1 MELTIEQALQQ
12 GVAAHKEG
20 KLVEAKRLY
29 QAILQSQPAH
39 PDANHNLG
47 LVAVSVNKADLAL
60 PLFKTAVEANPTIE
74 QFWLSYIGALIIEQQ
89 FENAKQLIEQA
100 KQQGV
105 SGEKLNVLETQLV
118 LTTQINEPKLVVQKK
133 NLTLSE
139 KRKKLAEQKKQ
150 KKAKKQTLKGINP
163 SETEINN
170 LLQLYKNG
178 QFGDAETLALSITHK
193 FPSHQIGW
201 KVLGAILG
209 QTGRIIESLAAMK
222 KSVQLAPQDAAAHSN
237 LGITLKELGRL
248 EDAEASGRQAIS
260 LKPDYAE
267 AHNNLGITLKEL
279 GKLDEAEASYTQAI
293 VLKPNYAEA
302 HYNLGI
308 ILKELGVLEEAEASY
323 MQAIRLKPNH
333 AKAHNNLGNMLK
345 ELGRMEEAE
354 ASLKQAIVQKPDL
367 FEAHNNLGI
376 ILRNLGRLDEAETSY
391 RQSIALKSDFAE
403 AHCNLGVTL
412 HELGIL
418 EEAEDSFRQAI
429 VIKPDYPFA
438 KHMLA
443 ALSGETTTTAP
454 RDYVEGLFDHCA
466 AKFEHSLV
474 DNLEYK
480 IPKMI
485 VEMILKNNPGG
496 MLGSILDLGC
506 GTGLTGL
513 EIKKYCTNLEGID
526 LSARMLDEARK
537 KNAYDRL
544 AYRDIVDYL
553 FTENLNFDYFVST
566 DVFIYIGDLSNIFKL
581 IKSQNNSGGKLV
593 FSTEHTDK
601 GEFCLEK
608 SGRYSHSKTYIESLC
623 EKFNYSLAHF
633 EIVKLRK
640 EKDGY
645 LTGGL
650 YLLDF

>member
-20 KLVEAKRLY
+20 KLEEAKRLY

-248 EDAEASGRQAIS
+248 G
-260 LKPDYAE
+260 
-267 AHNNLGITLKEL
+267 
-279 GKLDEAEASYTQAI
+279 EAEASYTQAI